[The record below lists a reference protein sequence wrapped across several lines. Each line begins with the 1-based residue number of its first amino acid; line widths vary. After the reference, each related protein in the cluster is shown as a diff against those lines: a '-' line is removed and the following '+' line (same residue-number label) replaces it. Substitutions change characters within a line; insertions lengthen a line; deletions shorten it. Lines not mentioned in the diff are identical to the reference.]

1 MSTVNI
7 DLTKRIGKMKVMHAV
22 NNGPCVSSGVQ
33 TRGNQDDYRAARFKY
48 ARNHDAAFHAGYG
61 GEHTVDIHA
70 IFPNF
75 DADVPLPESGICHF
89 QTQAGTVP
97 KILHRQLLQDDS

>member
-33 TRGNQDDYRAARFKY
+33 TRGNQHDYKAARFMY
-48 ARNHDAAFHAGYG
+48 EYNIDLIPRYMIIDQNGNIINDNAPRPSSEEIYTD
-61 GEHTVDIHA
+61 
-70 IFPNF
+70 
-75 DADVPLPESGICHF
+75 
-89 QTQAGTVP
+89 
-97 KILHRQLLQDDS
+97 LHIN

>member
-48 ARNHDAAFHAGYG
+48 ARNHDASFHAGYG
-61 GEHTVDIHA
+61 GE
-70 IFPNF
+70 
-75 DADVPLPESGICHF
+75 
-89 QTQAGTVP
+89 
-97 KILHRQLLQDDS
+97 